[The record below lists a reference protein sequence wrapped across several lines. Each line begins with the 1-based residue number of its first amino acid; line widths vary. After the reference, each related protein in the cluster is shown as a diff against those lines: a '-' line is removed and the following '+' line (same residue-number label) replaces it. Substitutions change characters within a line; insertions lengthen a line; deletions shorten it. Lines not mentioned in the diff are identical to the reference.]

1 MTKKTGPLR
10 IAIRLDTTK
19 TFHRACVRGLLSYV
33 KQNQPAWSFASDAGN
48 RLWMVRPDELPDFHP
63 DVLVGVFTAAELEK
77 LNARHIR
84 CLSLLTHV
92 TDGKVGVIA
101 SDDREIGALA
111 ANHFADQELCH
122 CLYYGVVVQ
131 QTHSQLRF
139 DGFAETLK
147 KRTGNWPMAMKLD
160 LDRINFT
167 GVAGRR
173 KHLEEIVATIQ
184 NLRARS
190 GTPIGVFAFS
200 DDLAASVIEACLG
213 AGLRIPDEVAVV
225 GVDND
230 DLICETMSPALTSIK
245 QNGEG
250 IGFRTGEV
258 LDAMFQHTPLPKSP
272 ILMPPLG
279 LMVRASSDTLAIKD
293 PIVARAV
300 RIIRSKVGES
310 LNVEAL
316 AEELGVSRRL
326 LAKRFREA
334 LQRTPHDEIV
344 HTRIRLAKTLR
355 ADTDMTNL
363 TVALECGF
371 HGEHRF
377 EQNFRSIVGV
387 TPFAYRKQLRPALHT
402 ATTIKHGKNKAVHST
417 L

>member
-250 IGFRTGEV
+250 IGFRT
-258 LDAMFQHTPLPKSP
+258 
-272 ILMPPLG
+272 
-279 LMVRASSDTLAIKD
+279 LAIKD

-344 HTRIRLAKTLR
+344 HTRIRLAKTLL